1 MKITKSNP
9 YLSLVNE
16 YLIDSPAPVN
26 INYFYNFGSLLGI
39 NLVLLMITG
48 ILLAMHY
55 QPSVDLAFNASEH
68 IWRDV
73 NSGWMLRS

>member
-1 MKITKSNP
+1 LKITKSNP